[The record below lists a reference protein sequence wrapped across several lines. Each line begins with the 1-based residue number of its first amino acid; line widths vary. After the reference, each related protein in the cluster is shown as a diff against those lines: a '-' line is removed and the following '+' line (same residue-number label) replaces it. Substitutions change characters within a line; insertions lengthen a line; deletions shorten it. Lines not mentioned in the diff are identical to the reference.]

1 MPITKKGGNSS
12 LEALAMGAPIVT
24 WPQDFMRGRV
34 TAALYKQMGLDDLIA
49 TDAESYL
56 NLILRLAHDADF
68 KHRMQSDI
76 KANSYKIYERQESVR
91 DMESFF
97 ITAYEAWK
105 SGETLMVEGVNF

>member
-1 MPITKKGGNSS
+1 
-12 LEALAMGAPIVT
+12 
-24 WPQDFMRGRV
+24 
-34 TAALYKQMGLDDLIA
+34 MGLDDLIA

-91 DMESFF
+91 DIESFF

-105 SGETLMVEGVNF
+105 SGETLMVEGGNF